1 MDYKE
6 LIKELL
12 SDPEKLKR
20 KKPFTRG
27 FEYIYSDDY
36 LSDTVSIG
44 GDIEARTSR
53 NKRCIVSQDQFM
65 RELDPYSHD
74 VLFDE
79 NIPSICVKVAGKSKQ
94 YVDIKTK
101 RMAIPFQALIK
112 REQVIYLTANDMD
125 FTMLDT
131 APTDVQQENFIRFK
145 QYWDLRNQD
154 GMKNKMVDTQ
164 LSYGD
169 AGLLYYFDYKG
180 RIKSRILSYADGFV
194 LCPHNDQN
202 GDRILESVYYVE
214 DDVEYID
221 SYDDKYMYRYVYDH
235 TTANSDIGWVL
246 LPPVEHG
253 FNEIPLITK
262 RGEVAWNSV
271 QSNIEAYEELYN
283 VFNAIQKRWGWGIFY
298 IKGKF
303 KDDGKKLAGSVVLN
317 DTSAQGNGDAK
328 FLTPPTPQG
337 MIETLNLLLKTIQL
351 GSSTTF
357 ILPEDIKMSG
367 DVSGI
372 AVHLTKEA
380 DIQNAMQK
388 VIEWQNVA
396 DKMMRLF
403 KYGLAKELVNT
414 GEYPTAVT
422 DFENLHINAKF
433 KYWRPF
439 SETEYNNMLISLVGA
454 GILSAESGIELN
466 TVSKPDELARIE
478 KEKEEAIN
486 NQILVNNNIK
496 TGEE

>member
-1 MDYKE
+1 M
-6 LIKELL
+6 
-12 SDPEKLKR
+12 
-20 KKPFTRG
+20 
-27 FEYIYSDDY
+27 
-36 LSDTVSIG
+36 
-44 GDIEARTSR
+44 
-53 NKRCIVSQDQFM
+53 
-65 RELDPYSHD
+65 
-74 VLFDE
+74 LFR
-79 NIPSICVKVAGKSKQ
+79 S
-94 YVDIKTK
+94 
-101 RMAIPFQALIK
+101 
-112 REQVIYLTANDMD
+112 
-125 FTMLDT
+125 
-131 APTDVQQENFIRFK
+131 
-145 QYWDLRNQD
+145 
-154 GMKNKMVDTQ
+154 
-164 LSYGD
+164 
-169 AGLLYYFDYKG
+169 
-180 RIKSRILSYADGFV
+180 
-194 LCPHNDQN
+194 
-202 GDRILESVYYVE
+202 
-214 DDVEYID
+214 
-221 SYDDKYMYRYVYDH
+221 
-235 TTANSDIGWVL
+235 
-246 LPPVEHG
+246 
-253 FNEIPLITK
+253 
-262 RGEVAWNSV
+262 
-271 QSNIEAYEELYN
+271 
-283 VFNAIQKRWGWGIFY
+283 
-298 IKGKF
+298 
-303 KDDGKKLAGSVVLN
+303 
-317 DTSAQGNGDAK
+317 DAK

-422 DFENLHINAKF
+422 DFEDLHINAKF

-496 TGEE
+496 TEEE